1 MNLTKVS
8 KFISLILR
16 HKPEEACITLD
27 KNGWADTKALVKGV
41 AEKYPGFTINDLIQ
55 IVKTDEKQR
64 YAFTPNFARIRANQ
78 GHSIPV
84 DLELLPV
91 EPPKYLYHGS
101 GRKYQDSIIKDGLI
115 PKSRQYV
122 HLSDDFQTA
131 VKVGERH
138 GDPVVFHVCS
148 GEMYKDGFIFY
159 RSENGVWL
167 TDRVPTNYIEGMTFP
182 TASDGTKQVV
192 YDDPWLEETAV
203 MDFLQSLEGKATDA
217 K

>member
-1 MNLTKVS
+1 MDFYIACEVVVMNLTKVS

-16 HKPEEACITLD
+16 HKPEEAGITLD
-27 KNGWADTKALVKGV
+27 KNGWADTRALVKGV

-64 YAFTPNFARIRANQ
+64 YAFTENLARIRANQ

-84 DLELLPV
+84 DLELQPV
-91 EPPKYLYHGS
+91 EPPEYLWHGS

-138 GDPVVFHVCS
+138 GNPVVFYVCS
-148 GEMYKDGFIFY
+148 GEMYKDGYIFY
-159 RSENGVWL
+159 KSANGVWL
-167 TDRVPTNYIEGMTFP
+167 TDRVPTNYIAGMTFP
-182 TASDGTKQVV
+182 DWDSSFED
-192 YDDPWLEETAV
+192 YC
-203 MDFLQSLEGKATDA
+203 
-217 K
+217 